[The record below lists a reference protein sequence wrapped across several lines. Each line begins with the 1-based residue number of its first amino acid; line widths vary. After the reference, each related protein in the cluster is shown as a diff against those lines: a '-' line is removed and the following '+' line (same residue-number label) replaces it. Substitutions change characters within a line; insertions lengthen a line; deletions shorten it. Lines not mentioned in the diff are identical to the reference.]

1 MTTELAFIRLSVLR
15 LFMVFLLL
23 QAAAVP
29 VAGWISGA
37 EILPGLLVAVPIALA
52 PIALVL
58 LTGDTP
64 ASRSI
69 MGVGLMIQV
78 GVLIFMFRGHPW
90 QSDIHLY
97 FFAGLATLVALCD
110 ATVILAA
117 ALTII
122 AHNLIL
128 TYAMP
133 AWIFPQGA
141 DLGRV
146 TLHAMV
152 VVVEGATLVWV
163 ARRLARAFAAT
174 EQAVVE
180 ANTARE
186 DTRKAAEERLRL
198 EAAAAEAQVSAV
210 RGVADDLE
218 GSVGAALGALK
229 NGTAAMHQA
238 AEALDD
244 SSENSRQ
251 VSSMARDLSGRTAEG
266 VESMAQ
272 AARTMTQSVSGILE
286 SVRHSDTLSRSAL
299 TDAERATEKVAA
311 LSTAAE
317 RIGEVVGLIS
327 AVAAQTNLLALNAT
341 IEAARAGDAGK
352 GFAVVANEVKT
363 LATQTARA
371 TDEIAAQVT
380 GIQGATRDSAAVIA
394 TISRSMTDI
403 STTVSAIAAA
413 MEDQGQA
420 SRLVAGTIDAVSTL
434 AHELGEVIS
443 RMDSLT
449 GDFSANAATMR
460 GLSDHA
466 VDEIDRLD
474 ESVVAF
480 VGRLRA

>member
-1 MTTELAFIRLSVLR
+1 MSREIALLRKGVLR
-15 LFMVFLLL
+15 FFIPFLLL
-23 QAAAVP
+23 Q
-29 VAGWISGA
+29 VA
-37 EILPGLLVAVPIALA
+37 LVAVAGLITGAAMLAGLAVSALFA
-52 PIALVL
+52 AIPVALIFL
-58 LTGDTP
+58 AGDSP
-64 ASRSI
+64 ASRSAI
-69 MGVGLMIQV
+69 GVGLVIQV
-78 GVLIFMFRGHPW
+78 AVLVFMFRGHPW
-90 QSDIHLY
+90 QIDIHLY
-97 FFAGLATLVALCD
+97 FFAVLAILVVLCD
-110 ATVILAA
+110 ARVILAA
-117 ALTII
+117 ALTIA
-122 AHNLIL
+122 AHHLIL

-133 AWIFPQGA
+133 AWVFPPGA

-146 TLHAMV
+146 ALHAAIV
-152 VVVEGATLVWV
+152 IIETVTLVWV
-163 ARRLARAFAAT
+163 IVRMTTSFATA

-186 DTRKAAEERLRL
+186 DARKVAEERLRL
-198 EAAAAEAQVSAV
+198 EAAAAEAQVTAV

-218 GSVGAALGALK
+218 GSVGTALGALK
-229 NGTAAMHQA
+229 DDSATMRRA
-238 AEALDD
+238 AEALNG
-244 SSENSRQ
+244 SSESSRQ
-251 VSSMARDLSGRTAEG
+251 VSSMARDLSERTAEG

-286 SVRHSDTLSRSAL
+286 SVRHSDALSRSAL
-299 TDAERATEKVAA
+299 TDTERATEKVAA

-474 ESVVAF
+474 QSVIAF